1 MVSLSTE
8 LLLLSAATLVVYR
21 LLSKPRVPKGELVHI
36 FPYQNSLL
44 KELGLR
50 LPPGPSP
57 KPIIGNALDMPK
69 YFEWETYAKYAKQY
83 GKHNNISSK
92 ESPFIFYL
100 DVFGTPLV
108 FLNSRRMVHELFER
122 RSSNYSDR
130 TTFPMVVD
138 LMGFGWAMGFQRY
151 GEWWRRHRRAM
162 HNKFHPSAAEAY
174 KSIQIKHTRDLLR
187 RLHKA
192 PEDFIKHIRHT
203 AGAIIMEVVGYDIH
217 IKSENDPYI
226 HAAEEA
232 MNAAGEAAAPGRFM
246 VDMIPWMKYIPEW
259 VPGASFKKQARIWR
273 KYILDMADLPFE
285 HVKAQMANGT
295 AQPSFTSTHLER
307 LAATNDAPADAE
319 QVIKN
324 TAAVIFAGGSDT
336 TVKTLTTFVLAMVL
350 FPDVQKKVQEEL
362 DAALGG
368 VRLPEFEDMTALPYT
383 IAAYKE
389 AMRWHPLFPMGV
401 AHAATQDDVIDG
413 YFIPKGAIVF
423 GNSWFLLR
431 EEADFGPDME
441 KFDPGRFMESGRR
454 DPGQTGAFGYGRR
467 VCPGRYM
474 AENSLFIAV
483 ASILQNFDITPA
495 RDSSGKEVM
504 PEYEWTSG
512 FFSYVIA

>member
-1 MVSLSTE
+1 MVNLSTE
-8 LLLLSAATLVVYR
+8 LLLLGVATLVVYR

-36 FPYQNSLL
+36 FPYQNILL

-50 LPPGPSP
+50 LPPGPPP

-69 YFEWETYAKYAKQY
+69 YLEWETYAKYAKQY
-83 GKHNNISSK
+83 G
-92 ESPFIFYL
+92 EIFYL
-100 DVFGTPLV
+100 NVFGTHLV

-130 TTFPMVVD
+130 TTFPMAVD
-138 LMGFGWAMGFQRY
+138 LMGCGWALTFQGY
-151 GEWWRRHRRAM
+151 GEWWRRHRQAM
-162 HNKFHPSAAEAY
+162 HDKFHPNAVEAY
-174 KSIQIKHTRDLLR
+174 KPIQIKHTRDLLR

-203 AGAIIMEVVGYDIH
+203 AGAIIMEVVAYGIN
-217 IKSENDPYI
+217 IKSESDPYI
-226 HAAEEA
+226 HTAEKA
-232 MNAAGEAAAPGRFM
+232 LNAVGEAAVPGRFL

-273 KYILDMADLPFE
+273 KYILDMADVPFE
-285 HVKAQMANGT
+285 HVKTQMSNGT

-324 TAAVIFAGGSDT
+324 TAAVIYGAGYDT

-362 DAALGG
+362 DAVLGG
-368 VRLPEFEDMTALPYT
+368 VRLPEFEDMVALPYT
-383 IAAYKE
+383 MAAYKE
-389 AMRWHPLFPMGV
+389 AMRWHALLPMGV

-413 YFIPKGAIVF
+413 YFIPKGAIVS
-423 GNSWFLLR
+423 GNSWLLLR
-431 EEADFGPDME
+431 EEADFGPDTE
-441 KFDPGRFMESGRR
+441 KFDPGRFMEPGRR

-504 PEYEWTSG
+504 PKYE
-512 FFSYVIA
+512 

>member
-1 MVSLSTE
+1 MVNLSTE
-8 LLLLSAATLVVYR
+8 LLFLAAVTLVVYR
-21 LLSKPRVPKGELVHI
+21 LLSKPRVPK
-36 FPYQNSLL
+36 
-44 KELGLR
+44 GLR

-69 YFEWETYAKYAKQY
+69 YFEWETYAKYAKHY
-83 GKHNNISSK
+83 G
-92 ESPFIFYL
+92 EIFYL

-108 FLNSRRMVHELFER
+108 FLNSRRIVHELFER

-138 LMGFGWAMGFQRY
+138 LMGLGWSLALHGY

-162 HNKFHPSAAEAY
+162 HDKFHPNAVKAY
-174 KSIQIKHTRDLLR
+174 EPIQIKHTRDLLR

-203 AGAIIMEVVGYDIH
+203 AGAIIMEVGYGIN

-226 HAAEEA
+226 HTAQEA
-232 MNAAGEAAAPGRFM
+232 MNALGEAGVPGRFM

-285 HVKAQMANGT
+285 YVKTQMANGT

-319 QVIKN
+319 EVIKN
-324 TAAVIFAGGSDT
+324 TAATIFSGGSDT
-336 TVKTLTTFVLAMVL
+336 TVNTLNTFVLAMVL

-362 DAALGG
+362 DAVLGG
-368 VRLPEFEDMTALPYT
+368 VRLPEFEDMAALPYT

-389 AMRWHPLFPMGV
+389 AMRWHPLLPLGV

-413 YFIPKGAIVF
+413 YFIPKGAIAF
-423 GNSWFLLR
+423 GNSWVLLH
-431 EEADFGPDME
+431 EEADFGPDTG
-441 KFDPGRFMESGRR
+441 KFDPARFMESGRR

-483 ASILQNFDITPA
+483 ASILQNFDIKPA
-495 RDSSGKEVM
+495 RDSSGNEAM

-512 FFSYVIA
+512 IFSSPTHYQCTIKPRSKAAEERILSIPAEV

>member
-1 MVSLSTE
+1 MVNLSTE
-8 LLLLSAATLVVYR
+8 LLLLTGATLVIYR
-21 LLSKPRVPKGELVHI
+21 LFSKPRVPK
-36 FPYQNSLL
+36 
-44 KELGLR
+44 GLR

-69 YFEWETYAKYAKQY
+69 YLEWETYAKYAKEY
-83 GKHNNISSK
+83 G
-92 ESPFIFYL
+92 EIFYL
-100 DVFGTPLV
+100 NVFGTHLV

-130 TTFPMVVD
+130 TTFPMAVD
-138 LMGFGWAMGFQRY
+138 LMGFGWSMAFQGY

-162 HNKFHPSAAEAY
+162 HDKFHPSAVEAY
-174 KSIQIKHTRDLLR
+174 KPIQIKLTRDLLR

-192 PEDFIKHIRHT
+192 PEDFIGHIRHT
-203 AGAIIMEVVGYDIH
+203 AGAIIMEVGYGIN

-226 HAAEEA
+226 HIAEEA
-232 MNAAGEAAAPGRFM
+232 LNAAGEAGVPGRFM

-273 KYILDMADLPFE
+273 KYILDMVDLPFE
-285 HVKAQMANGT
+285 HANGT
-295 AQPSFTSTHLER
+295 AQPSFTSAHLEC
-307 LAATNDAPADAE
+307 LAATKDAPADAE

-324 TAAVIFAGGSDT
+324 TAAAIFAGGSDT

-362 DAALGG
+362 DAVLEG
-368 VRLPEFEDMTALPYT
+368 VRLPEFEDMAALPYT
-383 IAAYKE
+383 VAAYKE
-389 AMRWHPLFPMGV
+389 AMRWHPLIPMGV
-401 AHAATQDDVIDG
+401 PHSASQGDVIDG

-423 GNSWFLLR
+423 GNSWLLLR
-431 EEADFGPDME
+431 EEADFGPE
-441 KFDPGRFMESGRR
+441 TERFDPGRFMESGRR

-495 RDSSGKEVM
+495 RDGSGKEVM

-512 FFSYVIA
+512 SFSFPTDYQCTIKPRSKAAEERILSIPAEV